1 MVEKGGER
9 MGEKE
14 LIRRVQAGDASALEA
29 LIASYYPLV
38 LGYFFRNTRDSHLS
52 KDLTQEVFIK
62 VAAGI
67 GQYRAYGP
75 FKNWLFTV
83 CSNHLKNHWRTL
95 ARAPDFTEL
104 TENVVSH
111 DRMIDQVT
119 AKSDVNAM
127 LERLPAEQRE
137 AVILRFYSGFSI
149 REIARITRAKETT
162 VKARIRY
169 ALQKLK
175 QDLEGYE
182 HE

>member
-1 MVEKGGER
+1 

-67 GQYRAYGP
+67 GQYRAYRP
-75 FKNWLFTV
+75 FKNWLFAI

-119 AKSDVNAM
+119 VKNDVAAM
-127 LERLPAEQRE
+127 LQRLPAEQRE
-137 AVILRFYSGFSI
+137 AVILRFYGEFTI
-149 REIARITRAKETT
+149 REIAAITGAKVPT

-169 ALQKLK
+169 ALEKIK
-175 QDLEGYE
+175 HNWEGYGNE
-182 HE
+182 